1 MDEHKNIFYFNCG
14 KTSINRFS
22 SSSPP
27 TANLLF
33 CLVCFV
39 RQKWRYD
46 DKSTVCVM
54 ACESSSLWRVN
65 SLASQTDALHTLN
78 IMNRIDFFASLLNVI
93 YLNQLFFFWI

>member
-14 KTSINRFS
+14 KKSMHRFS

-39 RQKWRYD
+39 RQKCRYD
-46 DKSTVCVM
+46 DNSTVCAM
-54 ACESSSLWRVN
+54 ACQSSSLWRVN
-65 SLASQTDALHTLN
+65 SLASLN
-78 IMNRIDFFASLLNVI
+78 SINRIDFFASLLNVI
-93 YLNQLFFFWI
+93 YLNQLFFSGYKC